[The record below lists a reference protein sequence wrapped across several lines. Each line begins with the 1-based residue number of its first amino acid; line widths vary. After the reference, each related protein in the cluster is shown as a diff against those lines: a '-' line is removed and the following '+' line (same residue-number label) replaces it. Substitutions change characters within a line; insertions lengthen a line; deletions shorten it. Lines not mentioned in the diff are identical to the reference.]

1 MNVFHLAY
9 TVTDLDSA
17 RSFYGEL
24 LGCQEGR
31 STDTWVDFNFFGNQL
46 SFHLGEVVKRSKTT
60 SKVDDISVPIPH
72 FGCVLDWDSFHDLA
86 DKLKSAEV
94 LFIIEP
100 TSRFKGKPGEQV
112 TMFFEDPF
120 QNAIEFKTYQKT
132 SEIFRGKMARWQ
144 LLLLSYLI

>member
-46 SFHLGEVVKRSKTT
+46 SLHLGEVIKRSKTT
-60 SKVDDISVPIPH
+60 SKVDDISVPMPH
-72 FGCVLDWDSFHDLA
+72 FGCVLDWNTFHNLA
-86 DKLKSAEV
+86 DKLKSAGIQ
-94 LFIIEP
+94 FIIEP
-100 TSRFKGKPGEQV
+100 TIRFKGMPGEQA
-112 TMFFEDPF
+112 TMFLEDYSG
-120 QNAIEFKTYQKT
+120 NAIEFKTYRNP
-132 SEIFRGKMARWQ
+132 SEVFSK
-144 LLLLSYLI
+144 

>member
-9 TVTDLDSA
+9 TVSDLDSA

-46 SFHLGEVVKRSKTT
+46 SLHLGEVVKRSKTT
-60 SKVDDISVPIPH
+60 SKVDDISVPMPH
-72 FGCVLDWDSFHDLA
+72 FGCILDWDSFDGLA
-86 DKLKSAEV
+86 DKLKSAGI

-100 TSRFKGKPGEQV
+100 TTRFEGMPGEQA

-120 QNAIEFKTYQKT
+120 QNALEFKAYQNP
-132 SEIFRGKMARWQ
+132 SEVFSK
-144 LLLLSYLI
+144 

>member
-46 SFHLGEVVKRSKTT
+46 SLHLGEVVKRSKTS
-60 SKVDDISVPIPH
+60 SKVDDISVPMPH

-86 DKLKSAEV
+86 DKLQSAGIQ
-94 LFIIEP
+94 FIIEP
-100 TSRFKGKPGEQV
+100 THRFEGMPGEQA

-120 QNAIEFKTYQKT
+120 QNALEFKAYQNP
-132 SEIFRGKMARWQ
+132 SEVFSK
-144 LLLLSYLI
+144 

>member
-17 RSFYGEL
+17 RRFYGEF

-46 SFHLGEVVKRSKTT
+46 SLHVGEVVKRSKTT

-72 FGCVLDWDSFHDLA
+72 FGCVLDWDKFHNLA
-86 DKLKSAEV
+86 DKLKSAGIQ
-94 LFIIEP
+94 FIIEP
-100 TSRFKGKPGEQV
+100 IIRFKGMPGEQA
-112 TMFFEDPF
+112 TMFFEDYSG
-120 QNAIEFKTYQKT
+120 NSIEFKTYRNP
-132 SEIFRGKMARWQ
+132 SEIFSK
-144 LLLLSYLI
+144 

>member
-1 MNVFHLAY
+1 MNIFHLAY
-9 TVTDLDSA
+9 TVTDLDTA

-46 SFHLGEVVKRSKTT
+46 SLHLGEVVKRSKTT

-72 FGCVLDWDSFHDLA
+72 FGCILDWDSFHDLS
-86 DKLKSAEV
+86 DKLKSAEI

-100 TSRFKGKPGEQV
+100 TTRFEGIPGEQA

-120 QNAIEFKTYQKT
+120 QNALEFKAYQNL
-132 SEIFRGKMARWQ
+132 SEVFSK
-144 LLLLSYLI
+144 

>member
-9 TVTDLDSA
+9 TVNDLDSA
-17 RSFYGEL
+17 RSFHGEL

-31 STDTWVDFNFFGNQL
+31 STETWVDFNFFGNQL
-46 SFHLGEVVKRSKTT
+46 SLHLGEVVKRSKTS

-86 DKLKSAEV
+86 DKLQSAGIQ
-94 LFIIEP
+94 FIIEP
-100 TSRFKGKPGEQV
+100 TNRFEGMPGEQA

-120 QNAIEFKTYQKT
+120 QNALEFKAYQNP
-132 SEIFRGKMARWQ
+132 SEVFSK
-144 LLLLSYLI
+144 

>member
-31 STDTWVDFNFFGNQL
+31 STDNWIDFNFFGNQL
-46 SFHLGEVVKRSKTT
+46 SLHVGEVVKRSKT

-72 FGCVLDWDSFHDLA
+72 FGCVLDWNSFNDLA
-86 DKLKSAEV
+86 DKLQSAGIE
-94 LFIIEP
+94 FIVEP
-100 TSRFKGKPGEQV
+100 NVRFKDLPGEQA
-112 TMFFEDPF
+112 TMFFEDYSG
-120 QNAIEFKTYQKT
+120 NAIEIKAYRNP
-132 SEIFRGKMARWQ
+132 SEVFSK
-144 LLLLSYLI
+144 

>member
-31 STDTWVDFNFFGNQL
+31 STETWVDFNFFGNQL
-46 SFHLGEVVKRSKTT
+46 SLHLGEVVKRSKTA

-100 TSRFKGKPGEQV
+100 TSRFKGKPGEQM

-120 QNAIEFKTYQKT
+120 QNALEFKAYQNP
-132 SEIFRGKMARWQ
+132 SEVFSK
-144 LLLLSYLI
+144 

>member
-31 STDTWVDFNFFGNQL
+31 STDTWIDFNFFGNQL
-46 SFHLGEVVKRSKTT
+46 SLHLGEETKRSKTT
-60 SKVDDISVPIPH
+60 SKVDDISVPMPH

-86 DKLKSAEV
+86 DKLKSAEI

-100 TSRFKGKPGEQV
+100 TTRFEGMPGEQA

-120 QNAIEFKTYQKT
+120 QNVLEFKAYQNPLEVFSK
-132 SEIFRGKMARWQ
+132 
-144 LLLLSYLI
+144 

>member
-31 STDTWVDFNFFGNQL
+31 STKTWVDFNFFGNQL
-46 SFHLGEVVKRSKTT
+46 SLHLGEVVKRSKTT
-60 SKVDDISVPIPH
+60 SKVDDISVPMPH
-72 FGCVLDWDSFHDLA
+72 FGSVLDWDSFHDLA
-86 DKLKSAEV
+86 DKLKSAGI

-100 TSRFKGKPGEQV
+100 TTRFEGMPGEQAI
-112 TMFFEDPF
+112 MFFEDPF
-120 QNAIEFKTYQKT
+120 QNALEFKAYQNL
-132 SEIFRGKMARWQ
+132 SEVFSK
-144 LLLLSYLI
+144 

>member
-1 MNVFHLAY
+1 MNIFHLAY
-9 TVTDLDSA
+9 TVTDLDTA

-46 SFHLGEVVKRSKTT
+46 SLHLGEVVKRSKTT

-72 FGCVLDWDSFHDLA
+72 FGCILDWDSFHDLS
-86 DKLKSAEV
+86 DKLKSAEI

-100 TSRFKGKPGEQV
+100 TTRFEGMPGEQA

-120 QNAIEFKTYQKT
+120 QNALEFKAYQNL
-132 SEIFRGKMARWQ
+132 SEVFSK
-144 LLLLSYLI
+144 

>member
-9 TVTDLDSA
+9 TVTDLDTA

-46 SFHLGEVVKRSKTT
+46 SLHLGEVVKRSKTT
-60 SKVDDISVPIPH
+60 SKVDDISVPMPH
-72 FGCVLDWDSFHDLA
+72 FGCILDWDSFHDLA
-86 DKLKSAEV
+86 DKLKSAGI

-100 TSRFKGKPGEQV
+100 TTRFEGMPGEQAI
-112 TMFFEDPF
+112 MFFEDPF
-120 QNAIEFKTYQKT
+120 QNALEFKAYQNP
-132 SEIFRGKMARWQ
+132 SEVFSK
-144 LLLLSYLI
+144 

>member
-31 STDTWVDFNFFGNQL
+31 STDTWIDFNFFGNQL
-46 SFHLGEVVKRSKTT
+46 SLHLGEVIKRSKTT
-60 SKVDDISVPIPH
+60 SKVDDISVPMPH
-72 FGCVLDWDSFHDLA
+72 FGCILDWDSFHGLA
-86 DKLKSAEV
+86 DKLKSAGI

-100 TSRFKGKPGEQV
+100 TTRFEGMAGEQA

-120 QNAIEFKTYQKT
+120 QNALEFKAYQNP
-132 SEIFRGKMARWQ
+132 SEVFSK
-144 LLLLSYLI
+144 

>member
-9 TVTDLDSA
+9 TVNDLDSA

-31 STDTWVDFNFFGNQL
+31 STETWVDFNFFGNQL
-46 SFHLGEVVKRSKTT
+46 SLHLGEVVKRSKTT

-86 DKLKSAEV
+86 DKLQSAGIQ
-94 LFIIEP
+94 FIIEP
-100 TSRFKGKPGEQV
+100 TNRFEGMPGEQA

-120 QNAIEFKTYQKT
+120 QNALEFKAYQNP
-132 SEIFRGKMARWQ
+132 SEVFSK
-144 LLLLSYLI
+144 

>member
-9 TVTDLDSA
+9 TVTNLDSA

-46 SFHLGEVVKRSKTT
+46 SLHVGEVVKRSKTT

-72 FGCVLDWDSFHDLA
+72 FGCVLDWSTFHDLA
-86 DKLKSAEV
+86 DKLKSAGIQ
-94 LFIIEP
+94 FIVEP
-100 TSRFKGKPGEQV
+100 NVRFKDLPGEQM
-112 TMFFEDPF
+112 TMFFEDYSG
-120 QNAIEFKTYQKT
+120 NAIELKAYRNP
-132 SEIFRGKMARWQ
+132 SEVFSK
-144 LLLLSYLI
+144 